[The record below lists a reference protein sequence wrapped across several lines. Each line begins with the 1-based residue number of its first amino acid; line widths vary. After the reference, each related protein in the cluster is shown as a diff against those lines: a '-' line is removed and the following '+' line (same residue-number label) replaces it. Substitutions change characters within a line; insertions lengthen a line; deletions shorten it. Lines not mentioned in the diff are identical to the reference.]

1 MAPPGEAV
9 TMATDYVLAL
19 FALGAAAWL
28 VRSSRGAPGRWWA
41 AGFAATALAA
51 LLGGT
56 SHGYAP
62 VLARSTHDWVWRL
75 TYVMVGVA
83 NLCVMYGAA
92 CAALPRRL
100 HAAALA
106 VLAAR
111 FVAVS
116 AVLVARDDF
125 RYVLYDYA
133 ITLAALVALVIVL
146 ARRRAPGGGW
156 VALGI
161 VASMVGALVQLE
173 RIGLGH
179 GFNHNDLF
187 HVIQSVG
194 ILLYARGGRELE
206 TAPPA

>member
-51 LLGGT
+51 
-56 SHGYAP
+56 
-62 VLARSTHDWVWRL
+62 
-75 TYVMVGVA
+75 
-83 NLCVMYGAA
+83 
-92 CAALPRRL
+92 
-100 HAAALA
+100 
-106 VLAAR
+106 R

-133 ITLAALVALVIVL
+133 ITLAGLVALVMVL

-156 VALGI
+156 VALGV